1 MRKAWVSI
9 GGGLIALLAGCGGD
23 SSAPTVSEGD
33 VRIAPEMI
41 VVPDPCTLLTPD
53 EAFALL
59 TTATQA
65 QYAAEYGSA
74 DFSAV
79 LKPNGYTNAPQ
90 CEWGNG
96 SVQLSVSVI
105 QPGGLDAETE
115 ATLLRATQQA
125 YLDNWT
131 GRPMAGVGDGA
142 EVGGS
147 TPVAIDALKGR
158 WIIHLAA
165 YVKEDSDE
173 RFAQAARAVLA
184 RLDAD

>member
-1 MRKAWVSI
+1 MRKF
-9 GGGLIALLAGCGGD
+9 LLAGVVAVLWGCGGE
-23 SSAPTVSEGD
+23 STEPKVGGSD
-33 VRIAPEMI
+33 VPAAPEMLA
-41 VVPDPCTLLTPD
+41 VPDACTLLTPD

-59 TTATQA
+59 TTSTREV
-65 QYAAEYGSA
+65 YAAEYGTTE
-74 DFSAV
+74 FSAV

-105 QPGGLDAETE
+105 QPGGLDAQTE
-115 ATLLRATQQA
+115 AQLLHATQQA

-131 GRPMAGVGDGA
+131 GTPIADVGDGA

-147 TPVAIDALKGR
+147 TPVAIDAVKGR

-165 YVKEDSDE
+165 HVKDESNE
-173 RFAQAARAVLA
+173 RFARAARAVLA
-184 RLDAD
+184 RLPADQR